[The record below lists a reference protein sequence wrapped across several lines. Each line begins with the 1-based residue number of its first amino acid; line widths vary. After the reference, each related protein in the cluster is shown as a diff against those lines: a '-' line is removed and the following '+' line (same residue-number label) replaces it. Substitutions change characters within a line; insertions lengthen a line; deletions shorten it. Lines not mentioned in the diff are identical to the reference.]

1 MQPAF
6 TRSSRF
12 GRGFR
17 IGETIYILL
26 WDKTVN
32 FAMRMC
38 DFRCRGLQATEK
50 CNRGLKKKKPVI
62 ISMTGLQ
69 IYSGGVLLSHDL
81 SVIVSSAQEDFTS
94 VFEMGTGVTPPV

>member
-1 MQPAF
+1 MNGCLWHIEAPCSKLLGILYPQDSTIYSA
-6 TRSSRF
+6 RSRIHLSF
-12 GRGFR
+12 NAAGVHEIFSFFYRGFR

-62 ISMTGLQ
+62 
-69 IYSGGVLLSHDL
+69 VR
-81 SVIVSSAQEDFTS
+81 
-94 VFEMGTGVTPPV
+94 